1 MTSPFTTVVGI
12 ILFLYLTWRNLKD
25 NYKTDDLI
33 TYSWVALLAFLV
45 GGRITYGLANWGEW
59 ESFGDWIFF
68 YRNPGINLPGGY
80 VVLLMMTTWLVQ
92 KYDWKIWPFLE
103 EMIGNMTV
111 LVFSVWLGM
120 IDFSNTTIG
129 TLSVGGIFIF
139 CWGMSMWIKNQYRS
153 FVWYRSGKKG
163 FGFFFTNAIFFLF
176 LSIYF
181 LINKER
187 IFFGV
192 LLSVG
197 LINMIG
203 LFILGE
209 VFEPLLVKIKR
220 KRI

>member
-1 MTSPFTTVVGI
+1 MAIVGI
-12 ILFLYLTWRNLKD
+12 VLFLYLTWRNLKD
-25 NYKTDDLI
+25 NYKTNDLI

-80 VVLLMMTTWLVQ
+80 IVLLMMTTWLVQ

-103 EMIGNMTV
+103 EMIGNMII
-111 LVFSVWLGM
+111 LVFGVWLGM
-120 IDFSNTTIG
+120 IDFSKVITE
-129 TLSVGGIFIF
+129 TLFIGGIFIF
-139 CWGMSMWIKNQYRS
+139 CFVMSIWIRKLYRS

-187 IFFGV
+187 IFFWV

-197 LINMIG
+197 LINGTG